1 VVPQR
6 DPESPKTHST
16 ESENCAPLTS
26 PSPVRSKKPPSMSIS
41 EEGASLDFG
50 NLSIITGQQQT
61 PKKTPVP
68 KERTIAQ
75 PAFDVEE
82 LVAKLVGVIS
92 LSPELYV
99 AVYTLSISFQPS
111 VLLPL

>member
-1 VVPQR
+1 
-6 DPESPKTHST
+6 
-16 ESENCAPLTS
+16 
-26 PSPVRSKKPPSMSIS
+26 MSIS
-41 EEGASLDFG
+41 EEGASVDFG
-50 NLSIITGQQQT
+50 NLSIITGQQT